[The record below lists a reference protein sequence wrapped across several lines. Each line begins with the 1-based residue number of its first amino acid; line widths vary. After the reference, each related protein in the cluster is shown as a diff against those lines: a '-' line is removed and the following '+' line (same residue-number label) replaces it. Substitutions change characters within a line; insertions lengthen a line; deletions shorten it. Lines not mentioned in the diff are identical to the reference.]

1 MKLQTQ
7 IPISRASDCIDYH
20 SRLLLLGSCFAE
32 NIGDKF
38 GYYKFQSLVNPVGIL
53 YQSMAIQNFAKKVV
67 SGQEFLEDHMVSS
80 SDQWQCLDVHS
91 DLGRSS
97 KKETLEAIENATKKT
112 DNWLHGLTHVVITL
126 GTAWAYEYKSTNSIV
141 ANCHKLPQSNFNK
154 VLLDPVSIV
163 ASLLETISLLKKRSP
178 EVKVIL
184 TISPVRHLKDG
195 FLENQR
201 SKANLI
207 TAVHNVLEKSPE
219 VAYFPAY
226 EIMMDELRD
235 YRFYD
240 TDMVHP
246 NQLAID
252 YIWEKFTSV
261 WIAKESMA
269 VMDKVVA
276 VQNGLNHRPF
286 NPESLKHQEF
296 LKSLDQKITYLQKEY
311 PFMKF

>member
-7 IPISRASDCIDYH
+7 IPLSRANDGIDYD

-38 GYYKFQSLVNPVGIL
+38 GYYKFQSLVNPFGIL
-53 YQSMAIQNFAKKVV
+53 YQSMAIRNFVKKVV
-67 SGQEFLEDHMVSS
+67 SGQEFLDDHMLSS
-80 SDQWQCLDVHS
+80 GDQWQCLDVHS
-91 DLGRSS
+91 DLGRST
-97 KKETLEAIENATKKT
+97 KNETLEAIENATKKA
-112 DNWLHGLTHVVITL
+112 DHWLQGLTHAVITL
-126 GTAWAYEYKSTNSIV
+126 GTAWAYEYRPTYSIV

-154 VLLDPVSIV
+154 LLLDPVTIT

-178 EVKVIL
+178 RVKVIL

-207 TAVHNVLEKSPE
+207 TAVHEVLENSPGT
-219 VAYFPAY
+219 AYFPAY

-252 YIWEKFTSV
+252 YIWEKFASV
-261 WIAKESMA
+261 WIATESMA
-269 VMDKVVA
+269 VMEKVVA

-286 NPESLKHQEF
+286 NPESPKHQEF
-296 LKSLDQKITYLQKEY
+296 LKTLDQKITYLQKEY